1 MGWSACGVRREFYG
15 FAHLV
20 ETYMLILCLVNE
32 NGKKLAYLASTTD
45 SQAITNKKLAQNL
58 ASILLNLA
66 LLRAALNSAS
76 LFVKLRYFRAQP
88 VFVGNLSML
97 W

>member
-1 MGWSACGVRREFYG
+1 
-15 FAHLV
+15 
-20 ETYMLILCLVNE
+20 MLILCLVNE
-32 NGKKLAYLASTTD
+32 NSKKLAYLAYTAD
-45 SQAITNKKLAQNL
+45 SQAITDKNLAQNL
-58 ASILLNLA
+58 TSILLNLA

>member
-1 MGWSACGVRREFYG
+1 MGWSTCGVRREFYG

-32 NGKKLAYLASTTD
+32 NSKKLAYLASGTECQTV
-45 SQAITNKKLAQNL
+45 TCKNLAQNL
-58 ASILLNLA
+58 TSILLNLA